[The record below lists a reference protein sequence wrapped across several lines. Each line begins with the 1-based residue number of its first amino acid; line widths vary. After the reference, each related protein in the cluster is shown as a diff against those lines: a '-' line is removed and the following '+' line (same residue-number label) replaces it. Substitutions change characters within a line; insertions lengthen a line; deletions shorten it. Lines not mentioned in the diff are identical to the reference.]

1 MDWCAII
8 SLREEQ
14 NMEYYITL
22 VKGDEEIPQTGLSY
36 KTRAKAKAAVEY
48 LNSLIPD
55 NLIGYEYYKVDNVR

>member
-1 MDWCAII
+1 
-8 SLREEQ
+8 
-14 NMEYYITL
+14 MEYYITL